1 MKYHPNETTI
11 EMTGHRDGMNAGAL
25 EHSKYIA
32 KICEY
37 VIENLKDYAEFLDDA
52 GHNKRFVRKYVTYV
66 YYDVDWAG
74 QYDHK
79 NRKVKI
85 NAVGNTVDSITD
97 TMIHELAHC
106 WYANAEY
113 FKKGMQQDDFKN
125 AIQND
130 LGSIDSY
137 SRSRKLK
144 GFMKRRTA
152 LYINEIH
159 SILTE
164 MKYGTKKLKD
174 LYQDEDFTNEE
185 QNRLGRYAVIY
196 DDLHTEPS
204 KHKEWI
210 ELTV

>member
-1 MKYHPNETTI
+1 
-11 EMTGHRDGMNAGAL
+11 MTGHRDGMNAGAL

-85 NAVGNTVDSITD
+85 NAIGNTLESITD

-152 LYINEIH
+152 LYVNEIH

>member
-152 LYINEIH
+152 LYVNEIH

>member
-1 MKYHPNETTI
+1 
-11 EMTGHRDGMNAGAL
+11 MTGHRDGMNAGAL

>member
-1 MKYHPNETTI
+1 
-11 EMTGHRDGMNAGAL
+11 MTGHRDGMNAGAL

-204 KHKEWI
+204 KHKESI